1 MPMQPSAQTTISTRD
16 SLGIV
21 TLATEAFKRGHLEQ
35 GQVRTLHECADGF
48 TQILSVAN
56 RYRQATGKKLR
67 LDDLPSPRTL
77 LAHISREDYGAALKE
92 AATINVLMRAIIEG
106 ATLELQNSAHLPNA
120 RP

>member
-21 TLATEAFKRGHLEQ
+21 TLATAAFKRGQLEP

-56 RYRQATGKKLR
+56 RYRLATGKKLR

-92 AATINVLMRAIIEG
+92 AATISVLMRAIIEG